1 MTTFSLKIIAV
12 ILMTI
17 DHIGSKIPGTP
28 LFLRY
33 IGRLSAPIFFFCATQ
48 GAIHTSD
55 RKKYIKRLY
64 LMSVLM
70 CFMNKFVPI
79 ILSMFGVEML
89 RVGNNIF
96 SSILQGVVVIHI
108 LEEQRKPDGDK
119 NLTILNYCFYQIAV
133 TTALT
138 LYEMTIGIGTRGLG
152 VILGC
157 YFYTEG
163 SILLTNAMLVF
174 YFWRNSKKKLAVG
187 YTTYCLGY
195 GFLTVFQI
203 PQLICNSISNFN
215 NILGDFVRLPFE
227 LLKLETS
234 LTTDSLFKS
243 TFFWNFQWMMIFSL
257 PLILLYNGKRGKSCK
272 KFFYVYYPLHIYV
285 LAIISMYV

>member
-17 DHIGSKIPGTP
+17 DHIGSKISGTP

-33 IGRLSAPIFFFCATQ
+33 IGRLSAQIFFFCATQ
-48 GAIHTSD
+48 GAIHTRD

-79 ILSMFGVEML
+79 ILSVFGVEML

-108 LEEQRKPDGDK
+108 LEEQKKPDGDK
-119 NLTILNYCFYQIAV
+119 RLNIKYYCFYQLVA
-133 TTALT
+133 TAILT
-138 LYEMTIGIGTRGLG
+138 LYQRTIGVGTRSLG
-152 VILGC
+152 VLLGC
-157 YFYTEG
+157 YYYTEG

-174 YFWRNSKKKLAVG
+174 YFCRNSKKKLAVG

-203 PQLICNSISNFN
+203 PQKICNGVSSFSNV
-215 NILGDFVRLPFE
+215 LGDFVKLPFE
-227 LLKLETS
+227 LLKLETH

-243 TFFWNFQWMMIFSL
+243 AFFWHFQWMMIFSL
-257 PLILLYNGKRGKSCK
+257 PLILLYNGKRGKGWK